1 MIQKPK
7 QMSLD
12 FFEIEKILINQSS
25 NLKRTYTHTANDV
38 TERKR
43 KNKKFHYNSLF
54 YLYAC
59 LENKKKRRS
68 EKCITKSLVS

>member
-12 FFEIEKILINQSS
+12 FFEIEKINQSS

-38 TERKR
+38 TEKKR
-43 KNKKFHYNSLF
+43 KNKKFHYNILF
-54 YLYAC
+54 FTYMH
-59 LENKKKRRS
+59 
-68 EKCITKSLVS
+68 V